1 MVKWTFVAERL
12 LPCAGQRIA
21 PRSGEK
27 PINKNKL
34 LTSSAS
40 ELEETVFELIASSDN
55 SDPWTMEQ
63 RENISDKSKTGVFTE
78 PSYAIDKSDQIDCID
93 TLSSEL
99 AEGINCSVSGQAYSI
114 NVSDLKFPDESFAC
128 FSSSLDA
135 GLETYNKI
143 RERISKVYEDKSEA
157 GMFGKVCNNKHFSYK
172 ESEDRHNSDVDEDSQ
187 LEYHSAEEQDYSCQ
201 NTSYMPFE
209 QIKTLRT
216 QNSEVLELEDPLYEV
231 IYDGAI
237 GGNPVSKLGDGS
249 FASDYGV
256 VDEFYNKAAIPEF
269 SKTSQDS
276 ISLMDYKGL
285 KYENHEEE
293 QTDDTY
299 HSILGE
305 NSFESDIVNGERAYQ
320 KSLSMSS
327 SENQQKMEAVSFCD
341 VAQSSQMAI
350 KKVFKIRGGHS
361 TNSMLQ
367 NHGNT
372 CVLPWERSSVT
383 STQISSKNAD
393 DSISCSC
400 EESFLSAFNS
410 DCHDCSQKTV
420 ERKPDFSFAIPRIPM
435 KDGHLSCVEVID
447 KYAVDS
453 TRHQVDFPNSEIK
466 CLTCLNNAT
475 SNNKV
480 TVNQTV
486 DASSDFRACFTTSRA
501 TSTNAS
507 VVSKANNTKL
517 TMMNKIKS
525 EEWQTDTSRSV
536 ACNTDLSCVGGN
548 MEQIASWLAETW
560 ENRIYSEIPTTEWNS
575 QIKDP
580 LELKNKLSVGDL
592 RENPDR
598 MLHFSKE
605 IEKNYSSNCCRML
618 LQRAIKTEL
627 QLLRTHYWMC
637 HQHCW
642 KIYRLLMEERE
653 CFNRNFKS
661 DIAKTELGSSM
672 LSVFEELKA
681 RYESMRE
688 KLVMGIPLDSL
699 PPLSVESK
707 LLSVF
712 SSYVPSKLVKDDLLY
727 NSSSGAKKSGL
738 EMSKPQESEISSSLK
753 RTPPLV
759 TPQMMCLTD
768 NRQHKQYSSYKN
780 FISKYEA
787 QDIERDCRKNQEIN
801 EDWFDAKEN
810 FTVTDFSVTL
820 QGNEKEQENL
830 EKVISTT
837 EIKMV
842 KSTKSEPNKHYFI
855 HVGGLSPSVSE
866 DDLRSHFQKY
876 QVLEVSICEF
886 SSNYRYA
893 SLSFKKASKAK
904 LAVEEMNGK
913 EIKGKAVNVGLVK
926 TAGENILPASQKV
939 SRPLHYENQAIDTLE
954 KNIQVRTTC
963 PVLDS
968 LKVPSTISTSLKVLA
983 PPSVSSAVPAP
994 TLASSKVLS
1003 SDLKP
1008 LRHESGHLLFSV
1020 DQQSIRE
1027 NPLQIKSVQFS
1038 PNPSATFI
1046 PPNTLNLSSFTKLM
1060 KKLKE
1065 LHPKASS
1072 IASMSEEKT
1081 KRTNVEKC
1089 LVFK

>member
-1 MVKWTFVAERL
+1 MTNQERE
-12 LPCAGQRIA
+12 PFYCQPMGQ
-21 PRSGEK
+21 ET
-27 PINKNKL
+27 NKNKPSTL
-34 LTSSAS
+34 SAS

-114 NVSDLKFPDESFAC
+114 NVSDLKFPDENFAC

-172 ESEDRHNSDVDEDSQ
+172 ESEDRHKSDVDEDSQ

-237 GGNPVSKLGDGS
+237 GGQNPVSKLGDGS
-249 FASDYGV
+249 FASDYGGG
-256 VDEFYNKAAIPEF
+256 DEFYNKAAIPEF

-350 KKVFKIRGGHS
+350 KKVFKMRDGHS

-372 CVLPWERSSVT
+372 CVLPWERSVT

-393 DSISCSC
+393 ESISYSC

-447 KYAVDS
+447 KYAGDS

-507 VVSKANNTKL
+507 VISKANNTKL

-525 EEWQTDTSRSV
+525 EEWQTDTCRSV

-580 LELKNKLSVGDL
+580 LELKNKLSVRDL

-642 KIYRLLMEERE
+642 KIYGLVMEERE

-707 LLSVF
+707 LLSIF

-727 NSSSGAKKSGL
+727 NASSGAEKSGL
-738 EMSKPQESEISSSLK
+738 EMSKHQESEISSSLK
-753 RTPPLV
+753 KTPPL
-759 TPQMMCLTD
+759 TG
-768 NRQHKQYSSYKN
+768 
-780 FISKYEA
+780 
-787 QDIERDCRKNQEIN
+787 KNQEIN

-810 FTVTDFSVTL
+810 LTVTDFSVTL

-913 EIKGKAVNVGLVK
+913 EIKGKAVNVRLVK

-939 SRPLHYENQAIDTLE
+939 SRPLHYENQATDTLE

-1027 NPLQIKSVQFS
+1027 NPLLIKPVQFS

-1072 IASMSEEKT
+1072 DSIVDALLKV
-1081 KRTNVEKC
+1081 RTNNKGFLSGLSINAIVEMASFILRKSASNC
-1089 LVFK
+1089 EKK

>member
-1 MVKWTFVAERL
+1 
-12 LPCAGQRIA
+12 
-21 PRSGEK
+21 
-27 PINKNKL
+27 
-34 LTSSAS
+34 
-40 ELEETVFELIASSDN
+40 
-55 SDPWTMEQ
+55 MEQ

-78 PSYAIDKSDQIDCID
+78 PAYAIDKSDEIDCVD
-93 TLSSEL
+93 TLFGEL
-99 AEGINCSVSGQAYSI
+99 AEGVNCSVSGQAYSI
-114 NVSDLKFPDESFAC
+114 NVSELKFPDESLAC

-135 GLETYNKI
+135 ELETYNKI

-157 GMFGKVCNNKHFSYK
+157 DMLGKVCNNIHFSYK
-172 ESEDRHNSDVDEDSQ
+172 ESDDRPKSDVDEDSQ
-187 LEYHSAEEQDYSCQ
+187 LEYHSAEEQDYSGQ
-201 NTSYMPFE
+201 NTSYMPFA
-209 QIKTLRT
+209 QIKTPRT
-216 QNSEVLELEDPLYEV
+216 QNSEVLELVEPLYEV
-231 IYDGAI
+231 ICDGAI
-237 GGNPVSKLGDGS
+237 GGQNPVSKLGDGS
-249 FASDYGV
+249 FALDYGA

-276 ISLMDYKGL
+276 ISQMDYKGL
-285 KYENHEEE
+285 KCENHEEE
-293 QTDDTY
+293 QTEDTY
-299 HSILGE
+299 HSKLGE
-305 NSFESDIVNGERAYQ
+305 NSFESDTVVNREYK
-320 KSLSMSS
+320 KSLSTSS

-350 KKVFKIRGGHS
+350 KKVFKMS
-361 TNSMLQ
+361 DTNSMLQ
-367 NHGNT
+367 KHGNT

-420 ERKPDFSFAIPRIPM
+420 ERKPDFSFALPRIPM

-447 KYAVDS
+447 KYAGNS
-453 TRHQVDFPNSEIK
+453 TRHQVDFPDSEIK

-480 TVNQTV
+480 TVNQSV

-501 TSTNAS
+501 TSANAS

-525 EEWQTDTSRSV
+525 EEWQSKTCRSI
-536 ACNTDLSCVGGN
+536 ACNTDLSCVGGS

-560 ENRIYSEIPTTEWNS
+560 ENCIYSEIPTTEWNS

-580 LELKNKLSVGDL
+580 LELKNKLSVRDL

-598 MLHFSKE
+598 MLHLSKE
-605 IEKNYSSNCCRML
+605 IEKNYSSNCCRRL
-618 LQRAIKTEL
+618 LQRAIKAEL

-642 KIYRLLMEERE
+642 KIYRLVIEERE

-661 DIAKTELGSSM
+661 DISKTELGSSL

-707 LLSVF
+707 LLSIF
-712 SSYVPSKLVKDDLLY
+712 SSYVPSKLVKDNLLY
-727 NSSSGAKKSGL
+727 NSSSAAEKSGL
-738 EMSKPQESEISSSLK
+738 EMSKHQESEISSSLK

-759 TPQMMCLTD
+759 TPQMCLTD
-768 NRQHKQYSSYKN
+768 NRQHKQYPSYKN
-780 FISKYEA
+780 FEIKYEA

-820 QGNEKEQENL
+820 LGNEKEQKNL
-830 EKVISTT
+830 EKVISTKVP

-842 KSTKSEPNKHYFI
+842 KNTKSEPNKHYFI

-866 DDLRSHFQKY
+866 ADLRSHFQKY
-876 QVLEVSICEF
+876 QVLDVSICEF

-904 LAVEEMNGK
+904 LAVDEMNGK
-913 EIKGKAVNVGLVK
+913 EIKGKAVNVRLVK
-926 TAGENILPASQKV
+926 TVGENILPAFQKV
-939 SRPLHYENQAIDTLE
+939 SRPLHYENQSTDNLE
-954 KNIQVRTTC
+954 ENIQVRTTC
-963 PVLDS
+963 SVPDS
-968 LKVPSTISTSLKVLA
+968 LKVPSTTSTSLKVLS
-983 PPSVSSAVPAP
+983 PPSVSSAMPAP
-994 TLASSKVLS
+994 TLAFSKVLS

-1008 LRHESGHLLFSV
+1008 LAHESGHLFFSV
-1020 DQQSIRE
+1020 DQQSTRE
-1027 NPLQIKSVQFS
+1027 NPLQIKPVQFS

-1060 KKLKE
+1060 KKLEE
-1065 LHPKASS
+1065 LHPKASRDNIVDALQEVRTNNKGFLSGLS
-1072 IASMSEEKT
+1072 INVIVEMASSVLKKSASKCEEK
-1081 KRTNVEKC
+1081 VA
-1089 LVFK
+1089 